1 MGPEGAPTPP
11 DDAPGAAVTVPAGD
25 DIAHTEQGQSGSLAP
40 PGAPSAPQGGPT
52 AAPVPPAA
60 APSADQPPAVQSSK
74 ESASER
80 RRRERGA
87 RRLAKQDKKARAKE
101 ERDLS
106 IAERRRA
113 EQEKKGTEPDAM
125 TPGAAAASPA
135 VSPPGRDLSE
145 SVPSAEPADLAEPL
159 AGGDQTALHEA
170 AEREAMARLAE
181 AERQSDPERSGNDDV
196 HAQVEEGR
204 RAHEAE
210 QTQAEVQERIDSARI
225 EAEQR
230 PREAAQAT
238 PLAAE
243 DSQRAEV
250 ERFVPKREALLAELQ
265 EAEAEFEEH
274 REQEE
279 ELARELV
286 HTEERLSADK
296 QQTADALERAAARLE
311 EVEARA
317 VTAERRAEQAEKL
330 ASEKGEEVKRT
341 ERLRHMLDRIA
352 EAERR
357 ATAAEQRAR
366 VAVDRVAEPTPEI
379 DAAAVFDPQPQV
391 DEVESELVGEP
402 DTADGGA
409 DASASESPEWFSTTL
424 EPQGPLGTSEA
435 GASGGAVAG
444 DAAPEGPADELADA
458 EAVLEGTGAPVA
470 INTATYEDLRGL
482 GLSVTQTGRLL
493 AARQRTGSFQ
503 TLDELDGIPGF
514 PSTFLD
520 QLKEKLTL

>member
-60 APSADQPPAVQSSK
+60 APSVDQPPAVQSGK

-106 IAERRRA
+106 IAECRRA
-113 EQEKKGTEPDAM
+113 EQKKK
-125 TPGAAAASPA
+125 S

-196 HAQVEEGR
+196 HAQVDEGR

-230 PREAAQAT
+230 PREAAQET

-265 EAEAEFEEH
+265 EAEAKFEEH

-317 VTAERRAEQAEKL
+317 VTAERRAEQAEKI